1 MLTRPG
7 FFIAKKLSINEIF
20 HTIKLP
26 HKKEKG
32 VSLMLNNYYIEKMLG
47 MKDIILTDMA
57 SCILAMGILF
67 VSTSTGLVVIQKV
80 ITNNLTTI

>member
-32 VSLMLNNYYIEKMLG
+32 VSLMLNNYYIEKMLR
-47 MKDIILTDMA
+47 MKDILLTDLY
-57 SCILAMGILF
+57 SYKHYSHLISICYSIRE
-67 VSTSTGLVVIQKV
+67 
-80 ITNNLTTI
+80 